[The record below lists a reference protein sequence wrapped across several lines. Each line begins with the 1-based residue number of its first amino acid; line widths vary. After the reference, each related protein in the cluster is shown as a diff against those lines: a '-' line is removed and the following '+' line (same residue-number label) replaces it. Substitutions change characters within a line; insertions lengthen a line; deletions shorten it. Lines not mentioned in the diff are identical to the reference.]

1 MTLEQNEQDQ
11 LKVKYDGLAKTI
23 TELRFLIN
31 TKK

>member
-11 LKVKYDGLAKTI
+11 LKVKYYGLPKTI